1 MHQDISVAKLALDN
15 EKSNFPKTARLIHR
29 KEIARDGMPYLTG
42 ALASDGV
49 VDGAVEEA
57 GVRIV
62 R

>member
-1 MHQDISVAKLALDN
+1 MVFQRVSNVTCKMASVAL
-15 EKSNFPKTARLIHR
+15 
-29 KEIARDGMPYLTG
+29 KEIERDGMPYLTG